1 MEQQKAI
8 EKFQAFVAN
17 EGDTLLRLLT
27 KAEQV
32 IAQKTLAQLRNLGY
46 DNISLAELR
55 VMQQLCL
62 SGMRM
67 TELVE
72 QTKLSKQAI
81 GQLIDSLEKKAFLV
95 KLPDPNDRRAK
106 TIAYTDRGYQLII
119 DVIDATFIVENEVSK
134 LLEQEAH
141 QCLKRSLLTLNEE
154 FTKET

>member
-32 IAQKTLAQLRNLGY
+32 IAQRTLVQLRNLGY

-55 VMQQLCL
+55 IMQQLCL

-67 TELVE
+67 TELAE

-81 GQLIDSLEKKAFLV
+81 GQLIDSLEKKAFLM
-95 KLPDPNDRRAK
+95 KLPDPSDRRAK
-106 TIAYTDRGYQLII
+106 AIAYTDRGYQLII
-119 DVIDATFIVENEVSK
+119 DAIDATFIVENEVSE